1 MSILP
6 DGDSYRQFSLADD
19 TNSSLASQALSL
31 SEVAKLLG
39 LAPLQFM
46 RKLQSIHWIFKRKS
60 SNAWQGYQRKVTE
73 GMLVHRP
80 VTIRHN
86 SGAIEYRL
94 QVLITPRGIDWLYQ
108 HKHLL
113 IA

>member
-19 TNSSLASQALSL
+19 TNSSLANQALSL

-46 RKLQSIHWIFKRKS
+46 QKLQGIHWIFKRQS
-60 SNAWQGYQRKVTE
+60 SSAWQGYQRKVTE
-73 GMLVHRP
+73 GIVVHRP
-80 VTIRHN
+80 VTISHN
-86 SGAIEYRL
+86 SGDVEYRL
-94 QVLITPRGIDWLYQ
+94 QVLITSKGINCLEQ
-108 HKHLL
+108 HKQLL
-113 IA
+113 TI